1 MYLSVIIAVSQLIDA
16 YIRYLAFSKQVTEE
30 TTRKLFLQS
39 TLWSLASIFVYATL
53 FARLSVDAGIYKAVL
68 MTGWLPYFI
77 ICARLIPWGLP
88 QHVFVFGMG
97 VICSLL
103 QHTVGAPLVL
113 SFVGRSEYDLILLE
127 ATIYLA
133 LFGLSVPLCGAF
145 FVKLLPSRELFDL
158 RPQGIYFALL
168 PLIISSAHL
177 IRLADGVFV
186 HSLAERLSR
195 IYLPLVFFFMYRYI
209 SGAAKNFY
217 ELQRLERNKTRLEER
232 LTALKDYYSLMAA
245 NRKKISVMRHDLRHN
260 YNIINTLL
268 EAGDNEKALEH
279 VRKQEESLRCK
290 AS

>member
-127 ATIYLA
+127 ATIYLCSDCRCR
-133 LFGLSVPLCGAF
+133 F
-145 FVKLLPSRELFDL
+145 
-158 RPQGIYFALL
+158 
-168 PLIISSAHL
+168 
-177 IRLADGVFV
+177 
-186 HSLAERLSR
+186 AERFSSSCCR
-195 IYLPLVFFFMYRYI
+195 
-209 SGAAKNFY
+209 
-217 ELQRLERNKTRLEER
+217 
-232 LTALKDYYSLMAA
+232 AA
-245 NRKKISVMRHDLRHN
+245 NCSTFARKEFTSRFCR
-260 YNIINTLL
+260 
-268 EAGDNEKALEH
+268 
-279 VRKQEESLRCK
+279 
-290 AS
+290 